1 MVTQPGPHAA
11 RRRAGAARLS
21 TECITRK
28 DPEHGAA
35 ELAPTRR
42 GSDAVGAGR
51 HSVYSVENGNSLRPS
66 SSERTIARQRLGS
79 IGPKT

>member
-11 RRRAGAARLS
+11 RRREGAARLS

-35 ELAPTRR
+35 ELAPTRLTSWQR
-42 GSDAVGAGR
+42 RSWCRETLNLLGR
-51 HSVYSVENGNSLRPS
+51 KREFSPSLFV
-66 SSERTIARQRLGS
+66 
-79 IGPKT
+79 